1 MMQIVASANSVYD
14 IPWPQSFRDFL
25 DILKVGPLVFFVRW
39 SEYVFTHTLSIVPPR
54 SVSNLPS
61 VRALCLGPPSSPC
74 QLFLMDVVTVTRAS
88 CAQPL
93 DFYQSLLLMLL
104 TFKAVSDRALRV
116 ARWLPASGGR
126 DTLPADLTRTF
137 CSTTLY
143 TCTPV
148 SSPLRLISA
157 LSTPPPPG
165 ATPGGGGGPGR

>member
-1 MMQIVASANSVYD
+1 
-14 IPWPQSFRDFL
+14 
-25 DILKVGPLVFFVRW
+25 
-39 SEYVFTHTLSIVPPR
+39 
-54 SVSNLPS
+54 
-61 VRALCLGPPSSPC
+61 
-74 QLFLMDVVTVTRAS
+74 MDVVTVTRAS

-157 LSTPPPPG
+157 LSTPPPPVHNPMMRLIHR
-165 ATPGGGGGPGR
+165 AVNHRPRTSCSRSSCSLWF